1 MYLSYFP
8 LLPKGVCYHPI
19 GVGHHK
25 HWDQVLMG
33 QKHISINPFISILIF
48 DSWILNIDYSEH
60 LYKEHGGIID
70 CLYHIVLLLFLE
82 ALWISF
88 RIVIWHLVE
97 NLVNKREG
105 QYKVFVDLVLCE
117 EQGTIKFSRTLYF
130 VKRTSGIT
138 TTIEETHTSITIAF
152 KYESNS
158 KESLTGQFWSLA
170 RSGRKIERYLNHIFW
185 IFHIKVIF
193 HIFHSKVMIIYLS
206 EQMATNVKELAQI
219 AAGWTKLNFHVKY
232 NWLLNIILTHI
243 VLIAYNCLQI
253 TPISS

>member
-1 MYLSYFP
+1 MIKTDETCVFANKNLQTIQHIHPLGTSKLIFIWSPSVWISTSGSSSSQAAMTAPGDETESLMKSSLKFQTFTSISQKYHFYMYLSYFP

-82 ALWISF
+82 ALWISL
-88 RIVIWHLVE
+88 RIIIWHLVE

-105 QYKVFVDLVLCE
+105 QY
-117 EQGTIKFSRTLYF
+117 IKFSRTLCF
-130 VKRTSGIT
+130 VKSR
-138 TTIEETHTSITIAF
+138 A
-152 KYESNS
+152 
-158 KESLTGQFWSLA
+158 L
-170 RSGRKIERYLNHIFW
+170 
-185 IFHIKVIF
+185 
-193 HIFHSKVMIIYLS
+193 
-206 EQMATNVKELAQI
+206 
-219 AAGWTKLNFHVKY
+219 
-232 NWLLNIILTHI
+232 
-243 VLIAYNCLQI
+243 
-253 TPISS
+253 